1 MTNHWLSQ
9 PLTLLQEL
17 SVATTGGNIV
27 KEQLSRDVLRHLMG
41 VMHAMKNHVATLAAA
56 FDLTPSQIAA
66 LSHLDEP
73 RSQRELAESLHFDAS
88 NITDIVDR
96 LETRGLVVRT
106 VDPQDRRVRRIMR
119 TAEGEALRRKALDE
133 ALATAPTVAPLT
145 ADDQRALCELL
156 GKIAE
161 PVELPF

>member
-1 MTNHWLSQ
+1 
-9 PLTLLQEL
+9 
-17 SVATTGGNIV
+17 VARTGGPDQRGDV
-27 KEQLSRDVLRHLMG
+27 AESAQLSRDVLRHLMG
-41 VMHAMKNHVATLAAA
+41 VMHAMKAHAAGLATTL
-56 FDLTPSQIAA
+56 DLTPSQLAA

-96 LETRGLVVRT
+96 LEARGLVVRT
-106 VDPQDRRVRRIMR
+106 VDANDRRVRRIVR
-119 TAEGEALRRKALDE
+119 TPEGEKLRREALDE
-133 ALATAPTVAPLT
+133 ALATAPTIASLS
-145 ADDQRALCELL
+145 AREQRTLCDLL

>member
-1 MTNHWLSQ
+1 MAS
-9 PLTLLQEL
+9 
-17 SVATTGGNIV
+17 TGG
-27 KEQLSRDVLRHLMG
+27 KTEGAPLSREVLGHLMG
-41 VMHAMKNHVATLAAA
+41 VMHAMKDHVATLAATL
-56 FDLTPSQIAA
+56 DLTPSQLAA

-106 VDPQDRRVRRIMR
+106 VDPSDRRVRRIVR
-119 TAEGEALRRKALDE
+119 TPEGEALRRKALDE
-133 ALATAPTVAPLT
+133 AIASAPTVAPLSESE
-145 ADDQRALCELL
+145 QRKLCDLL
-156 GKIAE
+156 GKIAA

>member
-1 MTNHWLSQ
+1 
-9 PLTLLQEL
+9 
-17 SVATTGGNIV
+17 VVRTGGNT
-27 KEQLSRDVLRHLMG
+27 KAAGREQLSRDVLRHLMG
-41 VMHAMKNHVATLAAA
+41 VMHAMKDHVATLAAA
-56 FDLTPSQIAA
+56 FDLTPSQLAA

-73 RSQRELAESLHFDAS
+73 CSQRELAESLHFDAS

-106 VDPQDRRVRRIMR
+106 VDPHDRRVRRIMR
-119 TAEGEALRRKALDE
+119 TPEGEALRRKALDD

-145 ADDQRALCELL
+145 ESDQRTLCELL

>member
-1 MTNHWLSQ
+1 
-9 PLTLLQEL
+9 
-17 SVATTGGNIV
+17 VAASGGKKTEV
-27 KEQLSRDVLRHLMG
+27 GAGAPLSREVLGHLMG
-41 VMHAMKNHVATLAAA
+41 VMHAMKDHVSTLAATLG
-56 FDLTPSQIAA
+56 LTPSQLAA

-96 LETRGLVVRT
+96 LEARGLVVRT
-106 VDPQDRRVRRIMR
+106 VDPHDRRVRRIVR
-119 TAEGEALRRKALDE
+119 TPEGEALRRKALDD
-133 ALATAPTVAPLT
+133 AIATAPTVAPLSE
-145 ADDQRALCELL
+145 AEQRKLCDLL